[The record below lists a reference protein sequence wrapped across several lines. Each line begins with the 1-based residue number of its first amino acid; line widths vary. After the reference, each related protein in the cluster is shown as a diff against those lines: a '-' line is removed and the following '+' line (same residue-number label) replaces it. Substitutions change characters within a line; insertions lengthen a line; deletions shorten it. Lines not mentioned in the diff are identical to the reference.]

1 MILKS
6 FKTINEIVFV
16 SSISLK
22 LGYKYLKS
30 NKGGIFSFTTLLAI
44 VGLSIGISSLIVVTS
59 VMNGFEKELENRI
72 LGVIPHSV
80 LVSNAPLD
88 YELLIKKVKDSNEI
102 IDAAPYISFQGLIS
116 SSYNSKGVSVI
127 GIDSDYERNMSI
139 IPEYMILGSLENLNE
154 KNSIVIG
161 SLLAANLGVYA
172 GDEINITTSD
182 IRTSIIGSYP
192 ISVNLKIVGIYEL
205 KTEID
210 QYMTFISH
218 ETAQKLKNLKTNQTI
233 SIRLK
238 TKNLFEADRISANV
252 ITAINQEDLSI
263 FHGSLHGT
271 LFEAIKFEK
280 LLISLMLFLIVAV
293 ASILVLSTVV
303 MTVKSKEREIGI
315 LQTIGAT
322 KRQIILIF
330 FTQGIFVS
338 FIGIF
343 IGLILGFICTLNLNN
358 LISLIESIL
367 GRNLLE
373 AYFINYFPYYI
384 DYFQILIICFI
395 SLIISLCASLIPSFR
410 AVKLN
415 PVEILRHE

>member
-1 MILKS
+1 M
-6 FKTINEIVFV
+6 

-80 LVSNAPLD
+80 LVSNDPIND
-88 YELLIKKVKDSNEI
+88 YELLIKKVNDNKEI
-102 IDAAPYISFQGLIS
+102 IDAAPYISIQGLIS
-116 SSYNSKGVSVI
+116 SSYDSKGVSVI
-127 GIDSDYERNMSI
+127 GIDSDYEKNMSI
-139 IPEYMILGSLENLNE
+139 IPDYMIIGSLENLNE

-161 SLLAANLGVYA
+161 SLLAANLGVYV

-182 IRTSIIGSYP
+182 IKTSIIGSYP

-218 ETAQKLKNLKTNQTI
+218 ETAQKLKNLKRNQTI

-238 TKNLFEADRISANV
+238 TNDLFEADRISANL
-252 ITAINQEDLSI
+252 ISSIDQENLSYI
-263 FHGSLHGT
+263 SWKSTHGT

-330 FTQGIFVS
+330 FTQGIFVT

-358 LISLIESIL
+358 LISVIETLL

-384 DYFQILIICFI
+384 DYFQIFIICFI
-395 SLIISLCASLIPSFR
+395 SLIISLCASLIPSLR
-410 AVKLN
+410 AVRLN

>member
-1 MILKS
+1 M
-6 FKTINEIVFV
+6 

-30 NKGGIFSFTTLLAI
+30 NKGGLFSFTTLLAI

-72 LGVIPHSV
+72 LGVIPHSI
-80 LVSNAPLD
+80 LVSNDPIND
-88 YELLIKKVKDSNEI
+88 YKFLIDEVKYNNEI
-102 IDAAPYISFQGLIS
+102 IDASPYISIQGLIS
-116 SSYNSKGVSVI
+116 SSYDSKGVSVI
-127 GIDSDYERNMSI
+127 GIDSDYEKNMSI
-139 IPEYMILGSLENLNE
+139 IPDYMILGSLENLNE

-161 SLLAANLGVYA
+161 SILAANLGVYA

-182 IRTSIIGSYP
+182 IKTSIIGSYP

-218 ETAQKLKNLKTNQTI
+218 ETAQKLKNLKRNQTI

-238 TKNLFEADRISANV
+238 TNNLFEADRISAEV
-252 ITAINQEDLSI
+252 IEETASIPYGNYDGLSYI
-263 FHGSLHGT
+263 SWKSSHGT

-280 LLISLMLFLIVAV
+280 LLISLMLFLIIAV

-315 LQTIGAT
+315 KEADVQRKALGDQARFALAKEKLDADTQVKGAELGV
-322 KRQIILIF
+322 KIASDLLSDEKDNKKQALEEYK
-330 FTQGIFVS
+330 
-338 FIGIF
+338 
-343 IGLILGFICTLNLNN
+343 IGLDLGKDI
-358 LISLIESIL
+358 
-367 GRNLLE
+367 
-373 AYFINYFPYYI
+373 
-384 DYFQILIICFI
+384 
-395 SLIISLCASLIPSFR
+395 
-410 AVKLN
+410 
-415 PVEILRHE
+415 VEDSNKNE

>member
-1 MILKS
+1 M
-6 FKTINEIVFV
+6 

-80 LVSNAPLD
+80 LVSNDPIND
-88 YELLIKKVKDSNEI
+88 YELLIKKVNENKEI
-102 IDAAPYISFQGLIS
+102 IDAAPYISIQGLIS
-116 SSYNSKGVSVI
+116 SSYDSKGVSVI
-127 GIDSDYERNMSI
+127 GIDSDYENMSI
-139 IPEYMILGSLENLNE
+139 IPDYMILGSLENLNE

-161 SLLAANLGVYA
+161 SLLAANLGVYV

-182 IRTSIIGSYP
+182 IKTSIIGSYP

-218 ETAQKLKNLKTNQTI
+218 ETAQKLKNLKRNQTI

-238 TKNLFEADRISANV
+238 TNNLFEADRISANV
-252 ITAINQEDLSI
+252 ITTIDEEDLFYISWK
-263 FHGSLHGT
+263 SSHGT

-338 FIGIF
+338 FIGIL

-358 LISLIESIL
+358 LISLIEKLL

-384 DYFQILIICFI
+384 DYFQIFIICFT
-395 SLIISLCASLIPSFR
+395 SLILSLCASLIPSFR

>member
-1 MILKS
+1 M
-6 FKTINEIVFV
+6 

-80 LVSNAPLD
+80 LVSNDPIND
-88 YELLIKKVKDSNEI
+88 YGLLIKKVIDNKEI
-102 IDAAPYISFQGLIS
+102 IDAAPYISIQGLIS
-116 SSYNSKGVSVI
+116 SSYESKGVSVI
-127 GIDSDYERNMSI
+127 GIDSDYEKNMSI
-139 IPEYMILGSLENLNE
+139 IPDYMILGSLENLNE

-161 SLLAANLGVYA
+161 SLLAANLGVYV

-182 IRTSIIGSYP
+182 IKTSIIGSYP

-218 ETAQKLKNLKTNQTI
+218 ETAQKLKNLKRNQTI

-238 TKNLFEADRISANV
+238 TNNLFEADRISENV
-252 ITAINQEDLSI
+252 ITTIDEEDLSYI
-263 FHGSLHGT
+263 SWKSSHGT

-338 FIGIF
+338 FIGIL

-358 LISLIESIL
+358 LISLIEILL

-384 DYFQILIICFI
+384 DYFQIFIICFT
-395 SLIISLCASLIPSFR
+395 SLILSLCASLIPSFR

>member
-1 MILKS
+1 M
-6 FKTINEIVFV
+6 

-80 LVSNAPLD
+80 LVSNDPIND
-88 YELLIKKVKDSNEI
+88 YELLIKKVKNNKEI
-102 IDAAPYISFQGLIS
+102 IDAAPYISIQGLIS
-116 SSYNSKGVSVI
+116 SSYDSKGVSVI
-127 GIDSDYERNMSI
+127 GIDSDYENNMSI
-139 IPEYMILGSLENLNE
+139 IPDYMILGSLENLNE

-161 SLLAANLGVYA
+161 SLLAANLGVYT
-172 GDEINITTSD
+172 GDEVNITTSD
-182 IRTSIIGSYP
+182 IKTSIIGSYP

-218 ETAQKLKNLKTNQTI
+218 ETAQKLKNLKGNQTI

-238 TKNLFEADRISANV
+238 TNNLFEADRISANI
-252 ITAINQEDLSI
+252 ITSIDQENLSYI
-263 FHGSLHGT
+263 SWKSTHGT

-338 FIGIF
+338 FIGIL

-358 LISLIESIL
+358 LISLIETLL

-373 AYFINYFPYYI
+373 AYFINYFPYHI
-384 DYFQILIICFI
+384 DYFQIFIICFI
-395 SLIISLCASLIPSFR
+395 SLIISLCASLIPSFK

>member
-1 MILKS
+1 M
-6 FKTINEIVFV
+6 

-80 LVSNAPLD
+80 LVSNDPIND
-88 YELLIKKVKDSNEI
+88 YELLIKKVNENKEI
-102 IDAAPYISFQGLIS
+102 IDAAPYISIQGLIS
-116 SSYNSKGVSVI
+116 SSYDSKGVSVI
-127 GIDSDYERNMSI
+127 GIDSDYEKNMSI
-139 IPEYMILGSLENLNE
+139 IPDYMILGSLENLNE

-161 SLLAANLGVYA
+161 SLLAANLGVYV

-182 IRTSIIGSYP
+182 IKTSIIGSYP

-218 ETAQKLKNLKTNQTI
+218 ETAQKLKNLKRNQTI

-238 TKNLFEADRISANV
+238 TNNLFEADKISENV
-252 ITAINQEDLSI
+252 ITTIDEEDLSYI
-263 FHGSLHGT
+263 SWKSSHGT

-338 FIGIF
+338 FIGIL

-358 LISLIESIL
+358 LISLIEILL

-384 DYFQILIICFI
+384 DYFQIFIICFT